1 MSATVRKTG
10 SPSTGAER
18 AAAPGAGQGARRI
31 PSLGLREKLT
41 ALPEM
46 RRDQVAFLSKAI
58 DKYGD
63 VFQMRL
69 LGNPMV
75 MINHPEHVHRVL
87 VTNRENYD
95 KENFLYR
102 TVRPVLRNGLIGA
115 IGGESWHRQRR
126 LMQPSFHRPKISV
139 FADTMTEETTAMLR
153 RWEQRYQNGEVAAVV
168 PDVGHLA
175 LRIVTR
181 NLFGADVGPTTE
193 AIESD
198 FTDANNI
205 MGEYFRFPF
214 PPLHWPTPS
223 HRRLHKLIANLDA
236 FVGAMIEQRN
246 TRSDGSPTLLSIL
259 ADAVD
264 EDTGHQMDAVQLQQE
279 VVNIM
284 VGGYETTTGAASF
297 MLYLLAKHPDIQ
309 ERMHAELVEVLDGRV
324 PDFDDVGKLKY
335 TRMVV
340 DETLRLRGPAW
351 QTMRRAVGPDEVGG
365 FRIDA
370 DAGIYINFFT
380 LHRHRE
386 FWPDP
391 ERFDPERFAPEAVAE
406 RPRNTYIPFGAGL
419 RVCIGKHFALTE
431 LIVIAAMIVQR
442 YRLGLPDGH
451 PPVGLDQL
459 VTLRPKHE
467 VLLRLERR

>member
-1 MSATVRKTG
+1 MS
-10 SPSTGAER
+10 STLTKPR
-18 AAAPGAGQGARRI
+18 QI
-31 PSLGLREKLT
+31 PDLSLGEKISGLS
-41 ALPEM
+41 AI
-46 RRDQVAFLSKAI
+46 RRDQVAFLSRAVE
-58 DKYGD
+58 KYGD
-63 VFQMRL
+63 VFRMRL
-69 LGNPMV
+69 LGNPLV
-75 MINHPEHVHRVL
+75 MLNHPDHVHRVL
-87 VTNRENYD
+87 VENRENYD

-139 FADTMTEETTAMLR
+139 FADTMVEETAAMLG
-153 RWEQRYQNGEVAAVV
+153 RWDQRYRDGDVAAVV
-168 PDVGHLA
+168 PDVGHIA

-193 AIESD
+193 AIEND
-198 FTDANNI
+198 FTYANHI
-205 MGEYFRFPF
+205 MGDFFRFPF

-223 HRRLHKLIANLDA
+223 HLRLRKLIANLDR
-236 FVGAMIEQRN
+236 FVAEMIEQRN

-264 EDTGHQMDAVQLQQE
+264 EETGHRMDSVQLQQE

-297 MLYLLAKHPDIQ
+297 LLYLIAKHPEVQ
-309 ERMHAELVEVLDGRV
+309 ERMHAEITEVLDGR
-324 PDFDDVGKLKY
+324 PPGFDDVAKLKY

-351 QTMRRAVGPDEVGG
+351 QTMRRAVEADEVGG
-365 FRIDA
+365 FGIEA
-370 DAGIYINFFT
+370 NTGIYINFYT
-380 LHRHRE
+380 MHRHRD

-391 ERFDPERFAPEAVAE
+391 EKFDPERFAPEAVAQ
-406 RPRNTYIPFGAGL
+406 RPRNAYIPFGAGL

-431 LIVIAAMIVQR
+431 LMIIATMIVQQ
-442 YRLGLPDGH
+442 YRLVLPADH

>member
-1 MSATVRKTG
+1 MFARLRESGSAPLRTEPRPTPHSAQG
-10 SPSTGAER
+10 GRPI
-18 AAAPGAGQGARRI
+18 PGL
-31 PSLGLREKLT
+31 SLGETLSGLS
-41 ALPEM
+41 AV
-46 RRDQVAFLSKAI
+46 RRNQIAFLSKAVQTH
-58 DKYGD
+58 GD
-63 VFQMRL
+63 VFRMRL
-69 LGNPMV
+69 LGNPLV
-75 MINHPEHVHRVL
+75 MLNHPDHVHRVL
-87 VTNRENYD
+87 VENRENYD

-126 LMQPSFHRPKISV
+126 LMQPSFHRPKISA
-139 FADTMTEETTAMLR
+139 FADTMTEETAAMLR
-153 RWEQRYQNGEVAAVV
+153 RWEQRYQDGDVAAVV
-168 PDVGHLA
+168 PDVGHVA

-193 AIESD
+193 AIEND
-198 FTDANNI
+198 FTYANKI
-205 MGEYFRFPF
+205 MGDFFRFPF

-223 HRRLHKLIANLDA
+223 HLRLRKLISNLDH
-236 FVGAMIEQRN
+236 FVAEMIEQRN
-246 TRSDGSPTLLSIL
+246 TRTDGSPTLLSIL

-264 EDTGHQMDAVQLQQE
+264 EETGHRMDAVQLQQE

-297 MLYLLAKHPDIQ
+297 LLHLLAKHPDVQ
-309 ERMHAELVEVLDGRV
+309 ERMHDELVEVLDGRT
-324 PDFDDVGKLKY
+324 PDFTAVSKLKY

-365 FRIDA
+365 FDIA
-370 DAGIYINFFT
+370 ANTGIYINFFT

-386 FWPDP
+386 FWTDP
-391 ERFDPERFAPEAVAE
+391 ERFDPERFAPEAVAG
-406 RPRNTYIPFGAGL
+406 RPKNAYIPFGAGL

-431 LIVIAAMIVQR
+431 LTIIAAMIVQQ
-442 YRLGLPDGH
+442 YRLRMPEGH

-459 VTLRPKHE
+459 VTLRPKNE

>member
-1 MSATVRKTG
+1 M
-10 SPSTGAER
+10 
-18 AAAPGAGQGARRI
+18 
-31 PSLGLREKLT
+31 SLGETLSGLS
-41 ALPEM
+41 AI
-46 RRDQVAFLSKAI
+46 RRNQVAFLSKAVQTH
-58 DKYGD
+58 GD
-63 VFQMRL
+63 VFRMRL
-69 LGNPMV
+69 LGNPLV
-75 MINHPEHVHRVL
+75 MLNHPDHVHRVL
-87 VTNRENYD
+87 VENRENYD

-126 LMQPSFHRPKISV
+126 LMQPSFHRPKISA
-139 FADTMTEETTAMLR
+139 FADTMTEETSAMLR
-153 RWEQRYQNGEVAAVV
+153 RWGQRYRDGDVAAVV
-168 PDVGHLA
+168 PDVGHVA

-193 AIESD
+193 AIEND
-198 FTDANNI
+198 FTHANKI
-205 MGEYFRFPF
+205 MGDFFRFPF

-223 HRRLHKLIANLDA
+223 HLRLRKLISNLDS
-236 FVGAMIEQRN
+236 FVAEMIEQRN
-246 TRSDGSPTLLSIL
+246 TRTDGSPTLLSIL

-264 EDTGHQMDAVQLQQE
+264 EETGHRMDPVQLQQE

-297 MLYLLAKHPDIQ
+297 LLYLLAKHPDVQ
-309 ERMHAELVEVLDGRV
+309 ERMHDELVEVLDGRA
-324 PDFDDVGKLKY
+324 PDFASVGKLKY

-365 FRIDA
+365 FGIA
-370 DAGIYINFFT
+370 ANTGIYINFYT
-380 LHRHRE
+380 LHRHRD
-386 FWPDP
+386 FWTDP
-391 ERFDPERFAPEAVAE
+391 ERFDPERFAPEAAAD
-406 RPRNTYIPFGAGL
+406 RPKNAYIPFGAGL

-431 LIVIAAMIVQR
+431 LTIIAAMILQR
-442 YRLGLPDGH
+442 YRLRVPEGH

-459 VTLRPKHE
+459 VTLRPKNE

>member
-1 MSATVRKTG
+1 MSATLTEPR
-10 SPSTGAER
+10 
-18 AAAPGAGQGARRI
+18 QI
-31 PSLGLREKLT
+31 PDLSLGEKLSGLS
-41 ALPEM
+41 AI
-46 RRDQVAFLSKAI
+46 RRDQVAFLSKAVE
-58 DKYGD
+58 KYGD
-63 VFQMRL
+63 VFRMRL
-69 LGNPMV
+69 LGNPLV
-75 MINHPEHVHRVL
+75 MLNHPDHVHRVL
-87 VTNRENYD
+87 VENRENYD

-126 LMQPSFHRPKISV
+126 LMQPSFHRPKISA
-139 FADTMTEETTAMLR
+139 FADTMTEETAAMLG
-153 RWEQRYQNGEVAAVV
+153 RWHQRYRDGDVAAVV
-168 PDVGHLA
+168 PDVGHIA

-193 AIESD
+193 AIEND
-198 FTDANNI
+198 FTYANQI
-205 MGEYFRFPF
+205 MGDFFRFPF

-223 HRRLHKLIANLDA
+223 HLRLRKLIANLDR
-236 FVGAMIEQRN
+236 FVAEMIEQRN

-264 EDTGHQMDAVQLQQE
+264 EETGHRMDSVQLQQE

-297 MLYLLAKHPDIQ
+297 LLYLIAKHPEVQ
-309 ERMHAELVEVLDGRV
+309 ERMHAEITEVLDGRQ
-324 PDFDDVGKLKY
+324 PGFDDVAKLTY

-365 FRIDA
+365 FGIDA
-370 DAGIYINFFT
+370 NTGIYINFYT
-380 LHRHRE
+380 MHRHRD

-391 ERFDPERFAPEAVAE
+391 ERFDPERFAPQAVAE
-406 RPRNTYIPFGAGL
+406 RPRNAYIPFGSGL
-419 RVCIGKHFALTE
+419 RVCIGKHFALSE
-431 LIVIAAMIVQR
+431 LMIIATMIVQQ
-442 YRLGLPDGH
+442 YRLVLPDNH